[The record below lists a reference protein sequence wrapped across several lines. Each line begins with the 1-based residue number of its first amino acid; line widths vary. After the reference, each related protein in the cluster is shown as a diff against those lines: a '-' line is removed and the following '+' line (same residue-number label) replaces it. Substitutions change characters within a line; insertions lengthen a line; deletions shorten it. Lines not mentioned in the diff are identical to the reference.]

1 MALNIINNIQHATAT
16 VVEAGYDANAKV
28 VAESGYKFT
37 AKPTCKYKSNDYGYF
52 VTYKLNLNAD
62 QTEAT
67 YKLIE
72 PDFTASF
79 TFEGTT
85 APTAPT
91 DITVTNNIA
100 DTTETHTY
108 DGETATITVTSANKP
123 RYRFINPR
131 VTYTD
136 KAGTTHTVNMTV
148 EVKQTNSI
156 ATAVITNVD
165 DTKPVTIEGEFV
177 YVVLTEK
184 VLNNCT
190 SANEIPEFYRQ
201 RATIDIT
208 LNANP
213 NTVFN
218 KAPTLQHDGDT
229 TDIVTTQFT
238 VSADKTTATI
248 NYTLP
253 YDVQRVVITAT
264 AEPAAVVGQQ
274 YGSINV
280 YRVTLD
286 NLADFANVRFFKE
299 QLGTDAPTY
308 ELIDMGVYV
317 NRIKRIFCDVHT
329 ASTDVIRC
337 GNYNTNISCL
347 QPQTDV
353 LTLNFGDVGI
363 PSHNSDNT
371 DFQSEIKL
379 FMPFVGFV
387 DIPNDY
393 AGQKINL
400 QCMINVV
407 TGNGVAMLSYNGVV
421 FDVMNF
427 TPSTD
432 VIYRTSTETTIIGG
446 QEWNEQKF
454 YGLEPYLWIKWY
466 RSANREDRNTTRQT
480 AKIGT
485 FRGFTAF
492 ENVGVIT
499 TPSMLAQ
506 EQTAIY
512 NALQNGVYIE

>member
-28 VAESGYKFT
+28 VAESGFKLT
-37 AKPTCKYKSNDYGYF
+37 AAPTCRYKSNDYGYF
-52 VTYKLNLNAD
+52 VTDTLTLNAD

-67 YKLIE
+67 YKLRE

-79 TFEGTT
+79 TFAGET
-85 APTAPT
+85 APTAAT
-91 DITVTNNIA
+91 DINVTNNIA
-100 DTTETHTY
+100 DTTETHVY
-108 DGETATITVTSANKP
+108 DGETATITVTSANSP

-131 VTYTD
+131 ITYTD
-136 KAGTTHTVNMTV
+136 TAGATKTVNMTV
-148 EVKQTNSI
+148 EVKKTNSI
-156 ATAVITNVD
+156 ATAVITDVD
-165 DTKPVTIEGEFV
+165 PTKAVTIDGEFV

-190 SANEIPEFYRQ
+190 SAHEIPEFYRQ
-201 RATIDIT
+201 LATINIT

-218 KAPTLQHDGDT
+218 NPPTLKHDGDT
-229 TDIVTTQFT
+229 VDFVTTQFT

-253 YDVQRVVITAT
+253 YEVQNVVITAT
-264 AEPAAVVGQQ
+264 AEPVAVVGQQ

-299 QLGTDAPTY
+299 QLGADSPTY
-308 ELIDMGVYV
+308 ELIDMGEYV
-317 NRIKRIFCDVHT
+317 NRIKRIFCEVPT

-337 GNYNTNISCL
+337 GNYNTNIPCL
-347 QPQTDV
+347 QPKTDV
-353 LTLNFGDVGI
+353 LTLNFGNVGI
-363 PSHNSDNT
+363 PAHNSDNT

-400 QCMINVV
+400 QCMVNVV
-407 TGNGVAMLSYNGVV
+407 TGDGVAMLSYNGVV
-421 FDVMNF
+421 FDVVDF
-427 TPSTD
+427 SPSTD
-432 VIYRTSTETTIIGG
+432 VIYRTSTETTIGG

-466 RSANREDRNTTRQT
+466 RSANRKGRNTTYQT
-480 AKIGT
+480 AQIGT
-485 FRGFTAF
+485 FRGFTVF

-499 TPSMLAQ
+499 SPTMLAQ

-512 NALQNGVYIE
+512 NALRNGVYIE